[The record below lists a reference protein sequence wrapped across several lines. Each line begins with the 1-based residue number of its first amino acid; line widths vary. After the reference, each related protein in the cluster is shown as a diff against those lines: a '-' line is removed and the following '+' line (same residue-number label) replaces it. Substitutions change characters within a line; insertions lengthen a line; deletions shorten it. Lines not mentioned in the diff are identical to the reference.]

1 MIEDAEYWKFMFEKA
16 MLELEKTQL
25 LLLEMSQRLRELE
38 TKLMGGTT
46 Q

>member
-1 MIEDAEYWKFMFEKA
+1 MPGMSQGAGSA
-16 MLELEKTQL
+16 MAELEKTQSL
-25 LLLEMSQRLRELE
+25 LMEMSQRLRELE